1 MTHSRYARG
10 GKGNEEE
17 IKPTGARTTAAT
29 SPAIQLFQINC
40 SFHRAPTFERNV
52 SYPVVTGKHLS
63 LNLTA
68 FDRKIRL
75 ALQIPLASSE
85 KIGYNRSVEEGTHP
99 Q

>member
-10 GKGNEEE
+10 GKGNEENQAHGRQDHSRDQ
-17 IKPTGARTTAAT
+17 PSDTA
-29 SPAIQLFQINC
+29 FEINC
-40 SFHRAPTFERNV
+40 SVHKAPAFERNV
-52 SYPVVTGKHLS
+52 SYPVVTHLS

-85 KIGYNRSVEEGTHP
+85 KIGYNRSVEEETHP